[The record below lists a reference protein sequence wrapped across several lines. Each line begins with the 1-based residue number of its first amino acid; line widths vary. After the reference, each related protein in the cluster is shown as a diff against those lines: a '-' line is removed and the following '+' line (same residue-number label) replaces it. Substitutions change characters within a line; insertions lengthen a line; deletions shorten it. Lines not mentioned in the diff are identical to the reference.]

1 MLSFK
6 LMASLPNS
14 EGAQLRHDFD
24 VICETL
30 YDLAD
35 RDLCDFDF
43 KDGIIISEL
52 DSAKMKISYDDS
64 ARKAFWKPFL
74 QDAKLDEALESHEEL
89 VEDIEHGEDPED
101 RIERGPTKTIGD
113 AYNLSLDYSDFLW
126 FCVYRAALRNPALN
140 ETGINSKFEQ
150 IR

>member
-1 MLSFK
+1 
-6 LMASLPNS
+6 MASRQNS
-14 EGAQLRHDFD
+14 EGAQLRYDFD

-35 RDLCDFDF
+35 RDEGDFDF
-43 KDGIIISEL
+43 DDGIIISEP

-64 ARKAFWKPFL
+64 ARKAFWKPYL
-74 QDAKLDEALESHEEL
+74 RDAKLDEALESHEEL

-101 RIERGPTKTIGD
+101 RIERGPTKTIAD
-113 AYNLSLDYSDFLW
+113 AYNLSLHYADFLW
-126 FCVYRAALRNPALN
+126 FCLYRAALANPAFD
-140 ETGINSKFEQ
+140 ETGINPKFEP

>member
-1 MLSFK
+1 
-6 LMASLPNS
+6 MASLPNS
-14 EGAQLRHDFD
+14 EGAQLRYDFD

-35 RDLCDFDF
+35 LDRCDFDF
-43 KDGIIISEL
+43 DDGIILSEP

-64 ARKAFWKPFL
+64 AREAFWKPYL

-101 RIERGPTKTIGD
+101 RIDRGPTRTIGD
-113 AYNLSLDYSDFLW
+113 AYNLSLDYSDFLY
-126 FCVYRAALRNPALN
+126 FCVWRAALDNLAFD
-140 ETGINSKFEQ
+140 ETGINPKFEQ